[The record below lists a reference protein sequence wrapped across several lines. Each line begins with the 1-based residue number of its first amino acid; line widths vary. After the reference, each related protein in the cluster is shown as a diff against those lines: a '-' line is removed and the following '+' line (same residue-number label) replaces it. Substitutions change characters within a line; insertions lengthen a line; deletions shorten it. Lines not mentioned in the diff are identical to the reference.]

1 MNDVDPIV
9 TIVIPV
15 FNRATFIKDA
25 LLSIQQ
31 QSYQNWECIVVDDFS
46 TDNTMDIVQKMIEG
60 DNRFKVV
67 KNQRNKGAQGAR
79 NTGIINA
86 KSAWIA
92 FNDSDDEWVSSKLE
106 RQVQII
112 KDNLFDPSLVIHSDC
127 IVKDNSSNTEYV
139 WNVPE
144 VEGEKPFN
152 RLLKNP
158 SPMFQGLVTSQQALK
173 DINYLDEDILSYQEW
188 DTTISLSKNCNFIH
202 IKEPLFIYHKHAEET
217 ISKDIRRDILGI
229 DYIRVKFRADFIKYY
244 SEAFFIELLLANIG
258 RVSNYGYWD
267 LGLMLLK
274 KNRKYIPT
282 ETFILWENCFNNHE
296 NPLIEKGFIFKITRL
311 LKNIKQKIDG

>member
-1 MNDVDPIV
+1 MNDKDLFV
-9 TIVIPV
+9 TIVIPT
-15 FNRATFIKDA
+15 FNRSTFIKNA
-25 LLSIQQ
+25 LLSIQK

-46 TDNTMDIVQKMIEG
+46 TDNTKDIVQNLMKF
-60 DNRFKVV
+60 DTRFKVIT
-67 KNQRNKGAQGAR
+67 NQRKKGAQGAR

-86 KSAWIA
+86 KAEWIA
-92 FNDSDDEWVSSKLE
+92 FNDSDDEWLTCKLE
-106 RQVQII
+106 RQLQILQD
-112 KDNLFDPSLVIHSDC
+112 KQFNPLLVIYSDC
-127 IVKDNSSNTEYV
+127 IVKDHSTNTEYV
-139 WNVPE
+139 WNLPE
-144 VEGEKPFN
+144 VDGDKPF
-152 RLLKNP
+152 RKLLKNP
-158 SPMFQGLVTSQQALK
+158 SPMFQGLVTSKQALK

-217 ISKDIRRDILGI
+217 ISKDIGRDILGI
-229 DYIRVKFRADFIKYY
+229 DYIRVKFRADFTKYY
-244 SEAFFIELLLANIG
+244 SEPFFIELLLANIG

-274 KNRKYIPT
+274 KNRKFIPT

-296 NPLIEKGFIFKITRL
+296 NPLIEKGIFFKITRL

>member
-9 TIVIPV
+9 TIVIPA

-60 DNRFKVV
+60 DNRFRVIR
-67 KNQRNKGAQGAR
+67 NQRKKGAQGAR

-86 KSAWIA
+86 KAAWIA
-92 FNDSDDEWVSSKLE
+92 FNDSDDEWVSFKLE

-112 KDNLFDPSLVIHSDC
+112 KDNHFDPSLVIHTDC

-139 WNVPE
+139 WNIPE
-144 VEGEKPFN
+144 VEGEKPFKI
-152 RLLKNP
+152 LLKNP

-173 DINYLDEDILSYQEW
+173 NINYLDEDILSYQEW

-217 ISKDIRRDILGI
+217 ISKDIGRDILGI
-229 DYIRVKFRADFIKYY
+229 DYIRVKFRADFTKYY
-244 SEAFFIELLLANIG
+244 SEPFFIELLLANIG

-274 KNRKYIPT
+274 KNRKFIPT

-296 NPLIEKGFIFKITRL
+296 NPLIEKGIFFKITRL